1 MARHGPIFDLCRSLA
16 NRDGIEDLA
25 LSRTP
30 PSSGAR
36 VPKVVLTTELLEQA
50 TFKDAATLHEQ
61 TAVDRFGRH
70 LHVRI
75 ARKGASEPARNLLR
89 RPLLRELLGYRATQ
103 RRPAGQTTGL
113 RTTAAT
119 PSLCVGHGRSIDPA
133 PAVSRYF
140 AADR

>member
-61 TAVDRFGRH
+61 TAVDRFRATPACQDRSERC
-70 LHVRI
+70 V
-75 ARKGASEPARNLLR
+75 GASPKSAAATIAARALGLPRDAAPAGWTNDRAADDGCDAKLMRRPRPLDRPRARRFALLR
-89 RPLLRELLGYRATQ
+89 G
-103 RRPAGQTTGL
+103 
-113 RTTAAT
+113 
-119 PSLCVGHGRSIDPA
+119 
-133 PAVSRYF
+133 
-140 AADR
+140 